1 MRVFQFM
8 LPQEGHP
15 SSIQIQTRDD
25 SLPCSGEDSSPFT
38 QLPWENPIPI
48 SQHISHI
55 PQAFVIS
62 ECLLFSVEGGKE
74 SYAIKLPIAIT
85 AVPDIRLKRA
95 VLLGFKAS
103 PLMTCLRI
111 TPIV

>member
-15 SSIQIQTRDD
+15 SSKSKLVTTPSHDQ
-25 SLPCSGEDSSPFT
+25 EDSSPLHNYPGKT
-38 QLPWENPIPI
+38 QSPYLNTSLIFPKRSLYP
-48 SQHISHI
+48 S
-55 PQAFVIS
+55 AY
-62 ECLLFSVEGGKE
+62 CLASKGGKE

-95 VLLGFKAS
+95 VGLGFKAF
-103 PLMTCLRI
+103 PLMTCPRI

>member
-15 SSIQIQTRDD
+15 SSKSKLVTIP
-25 SLPCSGEDSSPFT
+25 SLDQEDSSPFT

-95 VLLGFKAS
+95 VGLGFKAS